1 MVMPEKAL
9 LVIDILHD
17 FLDARGALYC
27 GDQARLILPQ
37 VERLLAEHRG
47 QGSLIIFVEDC
58 HTPDDKEF
66 ALFPPHCVAGT
77 QGGSLLPG
85 FTPLAGEKV
94 VYKQRYSA
102 FYGTE
107 LDSLLR
113 RAGVNEVHLCG
124 VCTSICVMDTCSD
137 LRNRDLQAVVHRLAV
152 ADFDPAAHDFA
163 LRRIQKILGA
173 SVVD

>member
-1 MVMPEKAL
+1 MSKRAL
-9 LVIDILHD
+9 LVIDMLHD
-17 FLDARGALYC
+17 FLDPRGALYC
-27 GDQARLILPQ
+27 GDAAARILPE
-37 VERLLAEHRG
+37 VRSLLAQHRRE
-47 QGSLIIFVEDC
+47 GSLIIFVADC

-77 QGGSLLPG
+77 LGGSLMPG
-85 FTPLAGEKV
+85 FEAGQGEKM

-107 LDSLLR
+107 LDALLR
-113 RAGVNEVHLCG
+113 RAGIKEVHMCG

-137 LRNRDLQAVVHRLAV
+137 LRNRDLKAVVHRKAV

-163 LRRIQKILGA
+163 LKRIEKVLGA
-173 SVVD
+173 QVVD